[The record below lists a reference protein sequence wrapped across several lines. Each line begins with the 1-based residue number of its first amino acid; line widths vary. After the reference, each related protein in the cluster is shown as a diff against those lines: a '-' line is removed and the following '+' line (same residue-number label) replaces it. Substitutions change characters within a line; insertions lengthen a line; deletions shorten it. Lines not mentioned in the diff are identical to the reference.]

1 MARDSKVKPSTMGTS
16 NVNTGR
22 DGAIDFASKSELL
35 DRSVEGSEPNV
46 DGHIYR
52 VIELVGTSE
61 SGIEDAIKAAIERA
75 HKTIRHLRWFEVTK
89 TSGHIED
96 GKIRHF
102 QVTLKVGFTME
113 GSG

>member
-1 MARDSKVKPSTMGTS
+1 MNTDAM
-16 NVNTGR
+16 TGR
-22 DGAIDFASKSELL
+22 DGAIDFAIKTEHARQATGNS
-35 DRSVEGSEPNV
+35 

-61 SGIEDAIKAAIERA
+61 RSIEDAVHAAVERA
-75 HKTIRHLRWFEVTK
+75 HKTIRNLRWFEIAR

-96 GKIRHF
+96 GKVSHF

-113 GSG
+113 EPA